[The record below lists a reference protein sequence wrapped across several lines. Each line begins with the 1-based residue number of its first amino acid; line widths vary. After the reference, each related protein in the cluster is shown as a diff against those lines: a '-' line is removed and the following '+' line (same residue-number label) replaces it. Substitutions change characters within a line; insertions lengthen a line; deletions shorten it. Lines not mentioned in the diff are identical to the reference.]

1 MNVYLT
7 AEEAVELG
15 IADEYQTRCIFERMA
30 PEKDKERF
38 TKFYKLIKN
47 REYTTAMLQEF
58 LFFNR
63 EKDTIFDIIDDFYE
77 IIENNK
83 SDHFE
88 KKNKTSMYN

>member
-1 MNVYLT
+1 
-7 AEEAVELG
+7 
-15 IADEYQTRCIFERMA
+15 MA
-30 PEKDKERF
+30 PEKDKGVF
-38 TKFYKLIKN
+38 IKFYKLIKN

-63 EKDTIFDIIDDFYE
+63 DRDTIFDIIDEFYE

-88 KKNKTSMYN
+88 KKNKTNMYN

>member
-1 MNVYLT
+1 
-7 AEEAVELG
+7 
-15 IADEYQTRCIFERMA
+15 MA
-30 PEKDKERF
+30 PENDKNNF
-38 TKFYKLIKN
+38 NKFYKMIKN

-63 EKDTIFDIIDDFYE
+63 EKETIFDIIDDFYE

-88 KKNKTSMYN
+88 KKNDKNMYN